1 MSCSKMVRVEQQF
14 RAAGVRGEERYF
26 MVDYQ
31 AWLVQ
36 QAGLAKGKTYT
47 ENRRRYWLAH
57 IIIMYTWPGLLTS
70 AQVLTWATLTNT
82 PCDKNI
88 HPSSSH
94 VFCHNGIQA
103 FLAG

>member
-1 MSCSKMVRVEQQF
+1 
-14 RAAGVRGEERYF
+14 

-47 ENRRRYWLAH
+47 ENRRRYWLVH

-70 AQVLTWATLTNT
+70 ALL
-82 PCDKNI
+82 
-88 HPSSSH
+88 PSFDLGQTDQH
-94 VFCHNGIQA
+94 TV
-103 FLAG
+103 